1 MKRFL
6 PIICGIL
13 LAGCSSGINEEAVQL
28 PDRGSVTLIGVSG
41 VSTRTQFGPVDG
53 ADVGFQWSPG
63 DYIWVGNTKSSDTSD
78 AGPTAEF
85 GFTNLAAT
93 PPYTIYYNM
102 TGEGAS
108 ALIPERQQQTA
119 AYATELGRNGDFGYA
134 SVGSEN
140 RFSLN
145 HATSYVW
152 FAPWSS
158 DVTEKLT
165 SITLTAADGTPLTG
179 TATFSGT
186 GLENFSGSSTVT
198 LSFGAEGVA
207 LPTAVDDARIFAAT
221 VIFPTDCSASEVYVT
236 YGFAD
241 GSVYAETKT
250 GREFS
255 AGKIYRLTTE
265 ITKRY
270 GGTLRIETET
280 APEKAT
286 DGEPLCLKYGESLQY
301 PLVAEGWISGV
312 KTASAPA
319 GWNVALNVGG
329 RKLSVAP
336 PAEYAEGMEL
346 ENVVTFEANG
356 ATLWSNPVYVL
367 DFTHPAGT
375 FVLME
380 GNMTS
385 ENGSIVYF
393 DQHGRYHEKVYEQ
406 VNDNEV
412 GNVLQDM
419 YMANGKIYFI
429 TQNGKT
435 SSMGTTFNGDGRFVV
450 CDAHTMKRLVKRD
463 MPFYAEID
471 TSTGATAS
479 SKSTLCWP
487 QHIVVVG
494 PEKAYI
500 QYSTANNESH
510 SGIRVVN
517 LNTNTIAMEDIPGTF
532 GLFTKTGATKA
543 RMVFSRGKVFA
554 GRGNSVIV
562 INPRTDEVVKTHT
575 YENRQVK
582 DLAKAAD
589 GNIYAVFTG
598 EFEGNSGMTGSTAFT
613 TPAKVVI
620 IGPDGEVAGEQ
631 DLPEIVKLRTG
642 TASPTIQMCASFTQ
656 PYLYFIGTEAFSETK
671 AMRYNYQTG
680 HVNWDYITA
689 DLDTDRSGGDI
700 IYGYMGV
707 HPTTEQLWVGKST
720 YTQSGIH
727 VYDVSRSDAAEI
739 GSFYQRKASP
749 AGVDFAYRFSEE
761 WINK

>member
-1 MKRFL
+1 M
-6 PIICGIL
+6 
-13 LAGCSSGINEEAVQL
+13 
-28 PDRGSVTLIGVSG
+28 TLIGVSG
-41 VSTRTQFGPVDG
+41 VSTRTQFRSRGRRRQS
-53 ADVGFQWSPG
+53 GFNGVQG

-221 VIFPTDCSASEVYVT
+221 VILPTDCSASEVYVT

-255 AGKIYRLTTE
+255 AGKIYRLSDGKSPNATAVRFVLRQ
-265 ITKRY
+265 KRQ
-270 GGTLRIETET
+270 
-280 APEKAT
+280 PEKAT
-286 DGEPLCLKYGESLQY
+286 DGRAVMSEIRESLQY

-479 SKSTLCWP
+479 SKSTC
-487 QHIVVVG
+487 
-494 PEKAYI
+494 
-500 QYSTANNESH
+500 
-510 SGIRVVN
+510 
-517 LNTNTIAMEDIPGTF
+517 
-532 GLFTKTGATKA
+532 
-543 RMVFSRGKVFA
+543 A
-554 GRGNSVIV
+554 GRA
-562 INPRTDEVVKTHT
+562 PRGRGSGKGLYSIFD
-575 YENRQVK
+575 RQQR
-582 DLAKAAD
+582 
-589 GNIYAVFTG
+589 I
-598 EFEGNSGMTGSTAFT
+598 AFRNT
-613 TPAKVVI
+613 C
-620 IGPDGEVAGEQ
+620 
-631 DLPEIVKLRTG
+631 R
-642 TASPTIQMCASFTQ
+642 
-656 PYLYFIGTEAFSETK
+656 
-671 AMRYNYQTG
+671 
-680 HVNWDYITA
+680 
-689 DLDTDRSGGDI
+689 
-700 IYGYMGV
+700 
-707 HPTTEQLWVGKST
+707 
-720 YTQSGIH
+720 
-727 VYDVSRSDAAEI
+727 
-739 GSFYQRKASP
+739 
-749 AGVDFAYRFSEE
+749 
-761 WINK
+761 

>member
-6 PIICGIL
+6 PIICGVL
-13 LAGCSSGINEEAVQL
+13 LAGCSSGIDEEAVRL
-28 PDRGSVTLIGVSG
+28 PDGGTVTLTGTSG
-41 VSTRTQFGPVDG
+41 ASTRTQFGPVDG

-63 DYIWVGNTKSSDTSD
+63 DCIWAGEIKSSETSD
-78 AGPTAEF
+78 AGASAEF
-85 GFTNLAAT
+85 GFTNLTAT
-93 PPYTIYYNM
+93 PPYTVCYNM
-102 TGEGAS
+102 TGKGTS
-108 ALIPERQQQTA
+108 ALIPERQLQTA
-119 AYATELGRNGDFGYA
+119 VYATELGRNGDFGYA
-134 SVGSEN
+134 TVGSES
-140 RFSLN
+140 RFTLS

-152 FAPWSS
+152 FNPWSS

-165 SITLTAADGTPLTG
+165 SITLTAAGGTPLSG
-179 TATFSGT
+179 TAIFSGT
-186 GLENFSGSSTVT
+186 GLENISGSSTVT
-198 LSFGAEGVA
+198 LSFGEEGVV
-207 LPTAVDDARIFAAT
+207 LPTSGDDTRIFAAA
-221 VIFPTDCSASEVYVT
+221 VIFPSDCSASDVYVT

-250 GREFS
+250 GKKFS
-255 AGKIYRLTTE
+255 AGKIHRLTTQ
-265 ITKRY
+265 ITKRN
-270 GGTLRIETET
+270 GGTLRIETEAEQQKT
-280 APEKAT
+280 AV
-286 DGEPLCLKYGESLQY
+286 GEPLCLKYGESLQS

-312 KTASAPA
+312 KTVSAPA
-319 GWNVALNVGG
+319 GWNAALNVGA
-329 RKLSVAP
+329 RKLFVAP
-336 PAEYAEGMEL
+336 PAQYAEGMEL
-346 ENVVTFEANG
+346 ESTVTFEANG
-356 ATLWSNPVYVL
+356 ATVWSNPVYVL

-393 DQHGRYHEKVYEQ
+393 DQYGRYHEQVYEQ

-429 TQNGKT
+429 TQNGKS

-479 SKSTLCWP
+479 SKSILCWP

-500 QYSTANNESH
+500 QYSTADNESH
-510 SGIRVVN
+510 SGIRIVD
-517 LNTNTIAMEDIPGTF
+517 LNTNTIAMEDIQGTF

-554 GRGNSVIV
+554 GRGDSVIV
-562 INPRTDEVVKTHT
+562 IDPETDAVVKTHT

-598 EFEGNSGMTGSTAFT
+598 EFEGNSGMTGSATFK
-613 TPAKVVI
+613 TPAKIVI
-620 IGPDGEVAGEQ
+620 LGPDGEVAGER

-642 TASPTIQMCASFTQ
+642 TASPTVQLCASFTQ

-671 AMRYNYQTG
+671 AMRYNYRTG
-680 HVNWDYITA
+680 RVNRDYITA
-689 DLDTDRSGGDI
+689 DLDADRSGGDI

-707 HPTTEQLWVGKST
+707 HPTTEQLWIGKST
-720 YTQSGIH
+720 YTQSCIH
-727 VYDVSRSDAAEI
+727 VYDVSRSDAVEV
-739 GSFYQRKASP
+739 GSFYQKKASP

-761 WINK
+761 WIDK